1 MPELLIELFCEEIP
15 ARMQARAAED
25 FSRLMTEAC
34 AAEGLSLNNPV
45 AHHGPR
51 RLTLVAEAPAATQ
64 AVREERRGP
73 KVDAPAKAI
82 EGFLSANAVALDAL
96 ERRDTGKGIY
106 YFLAVERPGRA
117 AAAVIA
123 EALAEALRKLPWPKS
138 MRWGGAS
145 DFTFARPLRRVL
157 CLFDGQVVKVPG
169 LPANLTTSDQTE
181 GHRFLAPKPFRVHHF
196 ADYMRRLREACVVV
210 DAAERRRLI
219 SEGARAAAEE
229 AGLLLVHD
237 EGLLDEVIGLVEW
250 PCPLLGRI
258 DDAFM
263 DLPPEV
269 LRTSMRVN
277 QRYFATTF
285 PDGRPAP
292 HFVVIANVPGTD
304 GGAAIIAG
312 NERVL
317 RARFSDA
324 RFFWDSDR
332 RQPLEANLAKLES
345 VVFHAKLGTQA
356 QRVARL
362 EALAEEIAPLV
373 GADPALARRAA
384 RLAKADLA
392 TGMVGEFPELQGAM
406 GSYYARLAGEPD
418 LVADAI
424 RDHYAPRGPSDAVPS
439 APVTVALAL
448 ADKLD
453 QLAGFFAVGEKPTGS
468 GDPFG
473 LRRAALG
480 VIRLVRESGLRLEI
494 TSAVEPTLR
503 LLARQELLAKGLQ
516 ARAAARALSELTGD
530 QPSTA
535 VSGGFPALQSVP
547 PELLDFLA
555 DRLRVQLRAE
565 GRRHDT
571 VAAILANGT
580 DPDLVRLLARAQAL
594 ETMLASED
602 GTNLLAGYRRAANIL
617 RIEEKK
623 DGRAY
628 DGAVDPARLADPAE
642 RALAAALAQA
652 EPAIA
657 KCLGAEDFA
666 GAMHAM
672 ASLRHPID
680 TFFEQVTVN
689 APETPLRENR
699 LNLLA
704 HLRATFGQVADFSK
718 IEG

>member
-25 FSRLMTEAC
+25 FLRLMGELC
-34 AAEGLSLNNPV
+34 AAEGLMLANPV

-51 RLTLVAEAPAATQ
+51 RITLVAEAPSTTDS
-64 AVREERRGP
+64 VREERRGP
-73 KVDAPAKAI
+73 RVDAPAKAI
-82 EGFLSANAVALDAL
+82 EGFLSANAVALDVL
-96 ERRDTGKGIY
+96 ERRDTGKGVY
-106 YFLAVERPGRA
+106 YFLNVERPGRA
-117 AAAVIA
+117 APEVIA
-123 EALAEALRKLPWPKS
+123 AALPEMLRKLPWPKS
-138 MRWGGAS
+138 MRWGGAG

-157 CLFDGQVVKVPG
+157 CLFDGRVVAVPG
-169 LPANLTTSDQTE
+169 LPAGLAATDITE

-196 ADYMRRLREACVVV
+196 SDYMRRLREACVVV

-219 SEGARAAAEE
+219 LEGAEAAARD
-229 AGLLLVHD
+229 AGLRLVQD
-237 EGLLDEVIGLVEW
+237 DGLLDEVTGLVEW

-258 DDAFM
+258 DAAFM

-277 QRYFATTF
+277 QRYFATTHA
-285 PDGRPAP
+285 DGSPAP
-292 HFVVIANVPGTD
+292 NFVVIANVPGMD
-304 GGAAIIAG
+304 GGAAIVAG

-324 RFFWDSDR
+324 RFFWEADR
-332 RQPLEANLAKLES
+332 AKPLETFLPKLEQ

-362 EALAEEIAPLV
+362 EVLAERIAPLV
-373 GADPALARRAA
+373 RADPALARRAA
-384 RLAKADLA
+384 RLCKADLA
-392 TGMVGEFPELQGAM
+392 TGMVGEFPELQGVM
-406 GSYYARLAGEPD
+406 GAYYARLAGEPD
-418 LVADAI
+418 AVADAV

-439 APVTVALAL
+439 APVTVAVAL

-480 VIRLVRESGLRLEI
+480 VIRLVRENGLRVDLAEVLPEAVRKLSIGIAIQRQQPIGEALDILE
-494 TSAVEPTLR
+494 
-503 LLARQELLAKGLQ
+503 KH
-516 ARAAARALSELTGD
+516 TGQRPLVGD
-530 QPSTA
+530 AFMMQPAETA
-535 VSGGFPALQSVP
+535 T
-547 PELLDFLA
+547 EIIDFLA

-565 GRRHDT
+565 GKRHDIVT
-571 VAAILANGT
+571 AILARGT
-580 DPDLVRLLARAQAL
+580 DPDLLRLLARAEAL
-594 ETMLASED
+594 EAMLATDD
-602 GTNLLAGYRRAANIL
+602 GANLLAGYKRAANIL
-617 RIEEKK
+617 RIEEKR
-623 DGRAY
+623 DGRTFP
-628 DGAVDPARLADPAE
+628 GTIDPAHL
-642 RALAAALAQA
+642 A
-652 EPAIA
+652 EPAEKTLTEALATAEPRIA
-657 KCLGAEDFA
+657 TALAAEDFA
-666 GAMHAM
+666 GAMAAM

-704 HLRATFGQVADFSK
+704 RLRATFDQVADFSK